1 LQNRILSPLYVLIFT
16 AVLTL
21 AGCGGSSFNQP
32 ASAKVPASTS
42 TSPGASGSGSS
53 GSATPTSGMTV
64 LDHLQSNNW
73 LTCGNCGNTNAT
85 GAVAGN
91 SFQTSIGS
99 PSESGAATLFSI
111 VPAVANSNTYWYQQQ
126 SVASAQI
133 NALVYQFDFYI
144 PVGMENAPQAL
155 EFECQQQLGGWVYNF
170 AWQADYASHTWRM
183 FNYGAAAW
191 DSANISF
198 QNFAPGSW
206 HHVVAEYH
214 NDISTHS
221 VYHDALTIDGTR
233 YAVNARH
240 AAFSAPGFTDKF
252 TNAFQLDSNGTPAS
266 YSVYVDAMKVSYR

>member
-111 VPAVANSNTYWYQQQ
+111 V
-126 SVASAQI
+126 
-133 NALVYQFDFYI
+133 VYQFDFYI

>member
-1 LQNRILSPLYVLIFT
+1 MRSLAPRFAVFAILMAL
-16 AVLTL
+16 AVDVRAQSL
-21 AGCGGSSFNQP
+21 
-32 ASAKVPASTS
+32 
-42 TSPGASGSGSS
+42 
-53 GSATPTSGMTV
+53 GSAESSE
-64 LDHLQSNNW
+64 HLIK
-73 LTCGNCGNTNAT
+73 
-85 GAVAGN
+85 AG
-91 SFQTSIGS
+91 
-99 PSESGAATLFSI
+99 
-111 VPAVANSNTYWYQQQ
+111 Y
-126 SVASAQI
+126 
-133 NALVYQFDFYI
+133 
-144 PVGMENAPQAL
+144 
-155 EFECQQQLGGWVYNF
+155 VYNF